1 MFKPI
6 AQHGLTGVN
15 RCMVTNQNKAL
26 RQMPSDMFQGGDHIL
41 TIHTA
46 VKMTFVDFARPRQ
59 ADRRRQDA
67 ALTRDP
73 VDNRSLPPGGPSS
86 PQPFQKGRAKF
97 IEKHDV
103 DATSLRLFLSEASP
117 APATLG

>member
-1 MFKPI
+1 
-6 AQHGLTGVN
+6 
-15 RCMVTNQNKAL
+15 
-26 RQMPSDMFQGGDHIL
+26 MPSDMFQGGDYIL
-41 TIHTA
+41 TVHAA
-46 VKMTFVDFARPRQ
+46 VKMTFVDFARPGQ
-59 ADRRRQDA
+59 TDRRRQDA

-73 VDNRSLPPGGPSS
+73 VEDRPLTTWCPSP

-117 APATLG
+117 APAKLG